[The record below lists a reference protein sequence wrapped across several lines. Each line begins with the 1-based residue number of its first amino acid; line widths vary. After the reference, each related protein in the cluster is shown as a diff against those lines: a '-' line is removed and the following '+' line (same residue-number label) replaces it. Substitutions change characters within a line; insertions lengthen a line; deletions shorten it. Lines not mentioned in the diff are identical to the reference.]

1 MVSNV
6 PTFFFKFNRAARV
19 KPGHASVVLKCFEGD
34 EFKGRGSRAARATR
48 GCSDRAEAAAT
59 ARAC

>member
-34 EFKGRGSRAARATR
+34 EFKGRGSRAARANVV
-48 GCSDRAEAAAT
+48 SDTGSWDR
-59 ARAC
+59 